1 MASCMPASMPESMI
15 ASRTSLL
22 GACTRFVTVVRPSTS
37 VNVTVFSVPSSGA
50 PAGMPSKTSVV
61 TIRSFGTISRYSPW
75 KPTSTPSQITI
86 TYRHRPPTRR
96 SISATVTS
104 PRFAFHQRLTSS
116 GVVHALYTRCLG
128 ASNSRVMRICSSV
141 GSVTVAVPL
150 LTAISFLL
158 LLELL
163 QYDIQLVEPLRPRAL
178 VALHPVV
185 DGLER
190 RAVQPVQP
198 LPSLAAHLD
207 PPHFAEDPEV
217 LGDLR
222 RGQAEQAHEVVHGP
236 FPAGEDV
243 QDL

>member
-86 TYRHRPPTRR
+86 TYRHTPPTRR

-104 PRFAFHQRLTSS
+104 PRFAFHQRVTSS
-116 GVVHALYTRCLG
+116 GVVHALYTRRLG
-128 ASNSRVMRICSSV
+128 ALNSRVMRICSSV
-141 GSVTVAVPL
+141 GSVTFAVPL

-158 LLELL
+158 LEVL
-163 QYDIQLVEPLRPRAL
+163 QHDIQPVEPLRPRAL
-178 VALHPVV
+178 VVLHPVV

-190 RAVQPVQP
+190 AAVQPVKP
-198 LPSLAAHLD
+198 LPSCVTHVNHS
-207 PPHFAEDPEV
+207 HFSQHPQV
-217 LGDLR
+217 L
-222 RGQAEQAHEVVHGP
+222 
-236 FPAGEDV
+236 
-243 QDL
+243 